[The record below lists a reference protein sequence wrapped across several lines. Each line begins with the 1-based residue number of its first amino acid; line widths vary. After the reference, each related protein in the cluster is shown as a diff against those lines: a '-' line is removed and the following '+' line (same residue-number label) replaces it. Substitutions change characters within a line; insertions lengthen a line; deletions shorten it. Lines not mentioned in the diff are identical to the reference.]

1 MNRYEN
7 KKVLITGG
15 ASGIGR
21 AICHRLA
28 SEGAQLVFID
38 RNAESGKSVEKELED
53 SGKPAR
59 FIKAELTN
67 EKEVEEAFTEAEEC
81 LNRIDVLINNAGA
94 SFGENYEETTVEN
107 WNADIALNL
116 TAHYMLTRL
125 VLPGMVQQGS
135 GAVTSIS
142 SVNGIQALGNP
153 AYSAAKAGLISFT
166 QTLAIEFAPRVA
178 SLTSIM
184 SSTGDRSL
192 PNPSPEA
199 MAVLMTPSAETREA
213 FVEQHLANN
222 RVVGA
227 DPDFFAFEKDRL
239 RERAGRLWDY
249 GIEREGTTRQMLSSL
264 ASGDRTSELGK
275 LSLPAL
281 LYTVQNKRVAMGLDI
296 PCRGTA
302 PPPILFGFPC

>member
-67 EKEVEEAFTEAEEC
+67 EKEVEEAFAEAEEY
-81 LNRIDVLINNAGA
+81 LKRINVLINNAGA
-94 SFGENYEETTVEN
+94 AVGENYAETTVEN

-166 QTLAIEFAPRVA
+166 QTLATEYGSMGIRSNVVLPGTVETPVWKHRVEARPEVFELVKSWYPVGRVGQPEDIASAVAFLCADEAGFVNGA
-178 SLTSIM
+178 SLTVDGGL
-184 SSTGDRSL
+184 T
-192 PNPSPEA
+192 
-199 MAVLMTPSAETREA
+199 
-213 FVEQHLANN
+213 
-222 RVVGA
+222 
-227 DPDFFAFEKDRL
+227 
-239 RERAGRLWDY
+239 AGSFRMIRDM
-249 GIEREGTTRQMLSSL
+249 I
-264 ASGDRTSELGK
+264 GK
-275 LSLPAL
+275 
-281 LYTVQNKRVAMGLDI
+281 
-296 PCRGTA
+296 
-302 PPPILFGFPC
+302 